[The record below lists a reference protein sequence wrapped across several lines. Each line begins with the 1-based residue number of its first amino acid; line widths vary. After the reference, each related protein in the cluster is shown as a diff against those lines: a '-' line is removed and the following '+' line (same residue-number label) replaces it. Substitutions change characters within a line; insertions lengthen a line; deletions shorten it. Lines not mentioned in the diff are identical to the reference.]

1 MIPACAPAAAPK
13 GGTVLGLALAL
24 VVAAPTPAPRDAGVP
39 VGQGTKVPE
48 VRITA
53 PAGGWSVGRMID
65 VEGTVSD
72 PTVDPILVSI
82 NGDRYLLRTAGGRFS
97 RAFPAAAGKN
107 VVTVLATNRGGTGT
121 AQVTCYAQ
129 IPPVPLKAVLTSD
142 TDGVY
147 TDLHIYEP
155 TTTALDEGGNL
166 ALDRMAH
173 VYWANTAS
181 PTGGTFY
188 LNEQAGSFD
197 QPGYGP
203 YLYTHRAPP
212 RGVFLVATNYWP
224 SGDKAHTLATLNVSL
239 YEGTPSEAKRTV
251 RVPLA
256 TPGTTRVLA
265 WIHVL
270 GEGRATV
277 YVPGQDPP
285 PGPEWPPNLEEIAA
299 SLAKQGGPA
308 GGFYEG
314 D

>member
-1 MIPACAPAAAPK
+1 M
-13 GGTVLGLALAL
+13 LGLAFAL
-24 VVAAPTPAPRDAGVP
+24 VVAVAPAPRDAGVP
-39 VGQGTKVPE
+39 LGQGTAVPE
-48 VRITA
+48 VRITS
-53 PAGGWSVGRMID
+53 PGGGWSVGRMIA

-72 PTVDPILVSI
+72 RTVDPVLVSI
-82 NGDRYLLRTAGGRFS
+82 NGDRYLLRTTQGRFS
-97 RAFPAAAGKN
+97 RSFPAAAGKN
-107 VVTVLATNRGGTGT
+107 VVTVLAANRGGTGR

-155 TTTALDEGGNL
+155 TASSIDEGGRLVL
-166 ALDRMAH
+166 AQMAH
-173 VYWANTAS
+173 VYWADTAS

-197 QPGYGP
+197 EPGYGP

-212 RGVFLVATNYWP
+212 KGVFLVATNYWP

-239 YEGTPSEAKRTV
+239 YEGTPAEAKRTI

-256 TPGTTRVLA
+256 TRGTTRVLA
-265 WIHVL
+265 WIQVL
-270 GEGRATV
+270 GEGRATI

-285 PGPEWPPNLEEIAA
+285 PGPEWPPNLAEIAA
-299 SLAKQGGPA
+299 EIAKQGGPA
-308 GGFYEG
+308 DGYFEG